1 MPVPTK
7 VRIPYKC
14 GHTAAAELSKIPAGK
29 TTAGVHRSKTELA
42 RIVAAG
48 LGWRVQ
54 LHCGSIHE
62 PDGTTIAESIEA
74 LAHAGDELGWYIPQ
88 HSAVYWGAVHS
99 HDPARSAREVREVL
113 ARENTTIVD
122 DD

>member
-1 MPVPTK
+1 MTDSSDLRPIQAVQ
-7 VRIPYKC
+7 
-14 GHTAAAELSKIPAGK
+14 

-42 RIVAAG
+42 RIVAAD

-54 LHCGSIHE
+54 LHYGSIHE

-113 ARENTTIVD
+113 AGENMTIVD